1 VEKIGN
7 LNYPEEAKRR
17 KLYGNLLMH
26 VAVRADGS
34 VEKIRIRRS
43 SGHKLLDDAAVRIV
57 RMAAPF
63 APFPPEIREE
73 VDVLDITRTWQFLDG
88 NTLFSSR

>member
-1 VEKIGN
+1 
-7 LNYPEEAKRR
+7 
-17 KLYGNLLMH
+17 MH

-34 VEKIRIRRS
+34 VERIRVVRS

-57 RMAAPF
+57 RMSSPF
-63 APFPPEIREE
+63 SPFPPEIRKE

-88 NTLFSSR
+88 NTLFSSN